1 MMTGESAE
9 RVHPPSPSKREQVV
23 AEGHGPRASWLAS
36 FLGIVFFIALASV
49 IAPMWIGSLVGT
61 TKKIFLLAPT
71 QQPAQLFIDAITPAL
86 WIVVVALVGA
96 ILAHIVSHGAWIRM
110 GPWKMRQ
117 RRTIVRGFLQ
127 VFAGVFV
134 AIATMGVSL
143 AFAWPWLKNI
153 SSWSS
158 GSLTD
163 VVWSALGM
171 IGMTMLGAA
180 ITLFI
185 ACIAQRF
192 KARNAFES
200 SIRLTPAQARE
211 AARESGEGRTNRRP
225 PSPSGKRASE
235 NQN

>member
-1 MMTGESAE
+1 
-9 RVHPPSPSKREQVV
+9 
-23 AEGHGPRASWLAS
+23 
-36 FLGIVFFIALASV
+36 
-49 IAPMWIGSLVGT
+49 
-61 TKKIFLLAPT
+61 
-71 QQPAQLFIDAITPAL
+71 
-86 WIVVVALVGA
+86 
-96 ILAHIVSHGAWIRM
+96 M

-117 RRTIVRGFLQ
+117 RRTIVRGFLP

-211 AARESGEGRTNRRP
+211 AARESGEGRANRRP